1 LAWPEGTFKWFNH
14 QLNSNT
20 NSAIWKQEKQ
30 PTTTSNSHTKFAQLL
45 LMRNKQKHYYNTTKE
60 LKTLAPS
67 NLQYKHPEGY
77 CQFTLNSSYL
87 LLLEVLTFFLVEAE
101 VHERGIPVENLSY
114 LQCHGLFFAL
124 IKRANYFTHHQH
136 QS

>member
-60 LKTLAPS
+60 LKTLASS

-87 LLLEVLTFFLVEAE
+87 LLLEVLTFFLGKLKFTNAE
-101 VHERGIPVENLSY
+101 FLLKISLTCSAVASFLHS
-114 LQCHGLFFAL
+114 
-124 IKRANYFTHHQH
+124 
-136 QS
+136 